1 MKSCYNET
9 NSLIDAFIV
18 FVLKTTHAS
27 MYDNYL
33 MKINNKIIAKYRG
46 LPTSLAYKITRI
58 VLKQTIKHENRPPGC
73 IPSQLHLH
81 PDSIQTVRARQ
92 DWTSHLTWDQTKTTE
107 TRYSLQQSGYPN
119 QKYRAQHDPLSVKI
133 HNNTNLASLTKSAIF
148 LLTFS
153 RRIED
158 ASSTRW
164 LCSLLIVL
172 NEGNDFWEQ
181 FKWACYCT
189 HKLLVMLIFLTQP
202 SSFIGLYKCRWV
214 KIICSPNSHVTQ
226 VENIPPQAGVKSAT
240 LANNWELLALETRN
254 L

>member
-46 LPTSLAYKITRI
+46 LPISLAYKITQF

-73 IPSQLHLH
+73 IRSQLHLH
-81 PDSIQTVRARQ
+81 PDCIQTVRARQ
-92 DWTSHLTWDQTKTTE
+92 DWTSHHSLETRPKTRE
-107 TRYSLQQSGYPN
+107 TRYSLQLSANPN
-119 QKYRAQHDPLSVKI
+119 QKYRAQHDLLSVKI

-153 RRIED
+153 RRMED
-158 ASSTRW
+158 ASSTR
-164 LCSLLIVL
+164 
-172 NEGNDFWEQ
+172 
-181 FKWACYCT
+181 
-189 HKLLVMLIFLTQP
+189 
-202 SSFIGLYKCRWV
+202 
-214 KIICSPNSHVTQ
+214 
-226 VENIPPQAGVKSAT
+226 
-240 LANNWELLALETRN
+240 
-254 L
+254 